1 MFWTDGPVRELK
13 VVINY
18 YENGG
23 SERPTR
29 CFQFLSN
36 PLTSVLEVHLL
47 LSVDLIRRN
56 APLNLDTCFQI
67 QCDSFWPLWYLIV
80 DLRGT
85 TWVFDR
91 GYNQDSGRKGFPL
104 LMRSGPCGL
113 GVTFCVLTF
122 PWLLRGLFA
131 PFWIF
136 IFFYLENWVYLSDIV
151 RSFILVAIR
160 FQKML
165 IINMSPPIDCLILP
179 TRLTAAT
186 QEPETILSRSIFV

>member
-23 SERPTR
+23 YERPTR
-29 CFQFLSN
+29 CFQLLSN

-122 PWLLRGLFA
+122 PWLLRGLFS

-136 IFFYLENWVYLSDIV
+136 ISFLSWKLGLSIRHCSVIYLGGDQIPKNVDNKSVAPNWLFNSTD
-151 RSFILVAIR
+151 
-160 FQKML
+160 
-165 IINMSPPIDCLILP
+165 
-179 TRLTAAT
+179 
-186 QEPETILSRSIFV
+186 